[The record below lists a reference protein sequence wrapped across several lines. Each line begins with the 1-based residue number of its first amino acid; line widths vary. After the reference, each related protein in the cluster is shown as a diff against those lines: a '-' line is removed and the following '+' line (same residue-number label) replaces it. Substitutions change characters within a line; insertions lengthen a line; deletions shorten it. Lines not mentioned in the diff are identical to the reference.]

1 MKPCDPNRRQ
11 KILWRNTIHLII
23 IIIIIIIILIIIII
37 TKMYYDKEKILSST
51 MKYSK
56 NN

>member
-23 IIIIIIIILIIIII
+23 IIIIIIIITI
-37 TKMYYDKEKILSST
+37 MYFDKENILSST